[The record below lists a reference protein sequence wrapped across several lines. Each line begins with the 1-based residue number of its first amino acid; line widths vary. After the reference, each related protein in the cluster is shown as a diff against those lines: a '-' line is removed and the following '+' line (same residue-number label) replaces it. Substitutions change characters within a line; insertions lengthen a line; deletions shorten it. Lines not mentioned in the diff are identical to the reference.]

1 MQYVKPK
8 RLGELLP
15 KLFRDPVIVAKIAE
29 ASLPEVWTKVAG
41 DVAARYT
48 TEVSFRRGVMTVCI
62 SSSVLRHELFMQRTQ
77 LRDRVNA
84 ASRAPIVRE
93 LIIK

>member
-8 RLGELLP
+8 RVGELLP
-15 KLFRDPVIVAKIAE
+15 KFFRDPVIVAKIAE
-29 ASLPEVWTKVAG
+29 ASLPEVWAKVAG
-41 DVAARYT
+41 DVVARHT
-48 TEVSFRRGVMTVCI
+48 TEVSFRRGIMTVCI
-62 SSSVLRHELFMQRTQ
+62 SASVLRYELFMQRSA
-77 LRDRVNA
+77 LRDKINA

>member
-15 KLFRDPVIVAKIAE
+15 KLFRDPIIVAKIAE
-29 ASLPEVWTKVAG
+29 ASLPEVWAKVAG

-62 SSSVLRHELFMQRTQ
+62 SSSVLRHELLMNRKSLVHKLNEFVKAQVIT
-77 LRDRVNA
+77 D
-84 ASRAPIVRE
+84 IVFR
-93 LIIK
+93 